1 MLITALDFGTSQ
13 IKVLVAEAKRDGQL
27 SLLGV
32 FKLPSAGLRKGE
44 IATFEEAIQSLK
56 RAVDEI
62 KQISKS
68 SLKNIFINVGGSNV
82 KFQNSRGIVAV
93 SRADSEIY
101 PEDIERVIKA
111 SQAIN
116 LGPNRMI
123 IHTITREFIVDGIG
137 DIYDP
142 LGMIGNRLEVN
153 SLIIDAFKPAV
164 NNLIKA
170 IEAVGGRV
178 GGLIYA
184 PLASARSVSTKAQR
198 ELGIVVIDIGF
209 GTTSMAVYEEN
220 KLLSVNVF
228 PVGSSNITND
238 LAIGLRCSIKTA
250 ETIKL
255 SFGSALAKEISNKE
269 KVELHQ
275 IDETLK
281 SIVNRRF
288 ISEIIEIRLAEIF
301 EFVNNELKL
310 IGKSGQLP
318 AGVVLTGGGAKIPGI
333 LELAKQELKLPI
345 QIGIPELPGIE
356 FINDDFRTKIDPHTR
371 TTINAEG
378 AKNNQSSFGV
388 GVEDL
393 EFSVANGL
401 LLWGLDQT
409 LKETGWT
416 ISKKGWLGKI
426 FRHFLP

>member
-1 MLITALDFGTSQ
+1 MLITALDIGSSQ

-56 RAVDEI
+56 LAVDEI
-62 KQISKS
+62 KKINRAAA
-68 SLKNIFINVGGSNV
+68 KNIFINVAGSNV
-82 KFQNSRGIVAV
+82 KLQNSRGIVAV

-101 PEDIERVIKA
+101 SEDIERVIKA

-123 IHTITREFIVDGIG
+123 IHTITQEFIVDGIA

-153 SLIIDAFKPAV
+153 SLIIDAFKPLV

-170 IEAVGGRV
+170 VEAVGAKV
-178 GGLIYA
+178 GGIIYS
-184 PLASARSVSTKAQR
+184 PLASARAVLTRTQR
-198 ELGIVVIDIGF
+198 ELGVVVIDIGF
-209 GTTSMAVYEEN
+209 GTTGMAVYEEN
-220 KLLSVNVF
+220 KLLSANVF
-228 PVGSSNITND
+228 PIGASNITND
-238 LAIGLRCSIKTA
+238 LAIGLRCPIKTA
-250 ETIKL
+250 EAIKL

-269 KVELHQ
+269 KVELHK

-288 ISEIIEIRLAEIF
+288 ISEIIEIRIAEIF
-301 EFVNNELKL
+301 EFINNELKL

-318 AGVVLTGGGAKIPGI
+318 AGAVLTGGGAKIPGI

-345 QIGIPELPGIE
+345 QIGISELPGIE
-356 FINDDFRTKIDPHTR
+356 FINDDFRAKI
-371 TTINAEG
+371 
-378 AKNNQSSFGV
+378 
-388 GVEDL
+388 EDL

-401 LLWGLDQT
+401 LLWGLDQA

>member
-1 MLITALDFGTSQ
+1 MFITALDLGTSQ
-13 IKVLVAEAKRDGQL
+13 IKILVAEAKRDGQL

-32 FKLPSAGLRKGE
+32 FKLPSAGLRKAE
-44 IATFEEAIQSLK
+44 IVTFEEAIQSLK

-68 SLKNIFINVGGSNV
+68 SLKNIFINVGSSNV
-82 KFQNSRGIVAV
+82 KLQTSRGIVAV

-101 PEDIERVIKA
+101 SEDIERVIKA

-123 IHTITREFIVDGIG
+123 LHTITREFIVDGIS
-137 DIYDP
+137 DIINP

-170 IEAVGGRV
+170 VEAVGAKV
-178 GGLIYA
+178 GGLIYS
-184 PLASARSVSTKAQR
+184 PLASARAVLTKAQR
-198 ELGIVVIDIGF
+198 ELGVALIDIGF
-209 GTTSMAVYEEN
+209 GTTGVAVYEED
-220 KLLSVNVF
+220 KLLSANVF

-238 LAIGLRCSIKTA
+238 LAICLRCSIKTA
-250 ETIKL
+250 EAIKL

-269 KVELHQ
+269 KIELHQ

-310 IGKSGQLP
+310 IGKTGQLP
-318 AGVVLTGGGAKIPGI
+318 AGVVLAGGGAKIPGI
-333 LELAKQELKLPI
+333 LELAKQELKLSI
-345 QIGIPELPGIE
+345 QIGIPELPGME
-356 FINDDFRTKIDPHTR
+356 FINDDFRTKI
-371 TTINAEG
+371 
-378 AKNNQSSFGV
+378 
-388 GVEDL
+388 EDQ

-401 LLWGLDQT
+401 LLWGLDQA

-416 ISKKGWLGKI
+416 ISKKSWLSKI

>member
-1 MLITALDFGTSQ
+1 MYITALDIGTSQ
-13 IKVLVAEAKRDGQL
+13 IKILVAEAKRDGQL

-44 IATFEEAIQSLK
+44 IATFEETIQSLK
-56 RAVDEI
+56 LTVDEI
-62 KQISKS
+62 KKINRAAA
-68 SLKNIFINVGGSNV
+68 KNIFINVAGSNV
-82 KFQNSRGIVAV
+82 KLQNSRGIVAV

-101 PEDIERVIKA
+101 SEDIERVIKA

-123 IHTITREFIVDGIG
+123 IHTITQEFIVDGIG

-153 SLIIDAFKPAV
+153 SLIIDAFKPTV

-170 IEAVGGRV
+170 VEAVGAKV
-178 GGLIYA
+178 GGIIYS
-184 PLASARSVSTKAQR
+184 PLASARAVLTKAQR
-198 ELGIVVIDIGF
+198 ELGVVLIDIGF
-209 GTTSMAVYEEN
+209 GTTGMAVYEEN
-220 KLLSVNVF
+220 KLLSANVF
-228 PVGSSNITND
+228 PVGASNITND
-238 LAIGLRCSIKTA
+238 LAIGLRCPIKTA
-250 ETIKL
+250 EEIKL

-269 KVELHQ
+269 KIELHQ
-275 IDETLK
+275 VDETLK
-281 SIVNRRF
+281 SVVNRRF
-288 ISEIIEIRLAEIF
+288 ISEIIEIRIAEIF
-301 EFVNNELKL
+301 ELINNELKL

-345 QIGIPELPGIE
+345 QIGIPELPGVE
-356 FINDDFRTKIDPHTR
+356 FINPVRNNISNGVNDDFRAKI
-371 TTINAEG
+371 
-378 AKNNQSSFGV
+378 
-388 GVEDL
+388 EDL

-401 LLWGLDQT
+401 LLWGLDQA

-416 ISKKGWLGKI
+416 ISKKDWLAKI